1 MVRPE
6 VDFSFDEAVRTMGIT
21 PERLERLMAEGK
33 IPYTRDGL
41 DVRIPRNAILD
52 YLAEVSAVP
61 IRDRKKGG

>member
-21 PERLERLMAEGK
+21 PERLERLMTEGK
-33 IPYTRDGL
+33 IPYTREGL
-41 DVRIPRNAILD
+41 DVRIPRHAILD